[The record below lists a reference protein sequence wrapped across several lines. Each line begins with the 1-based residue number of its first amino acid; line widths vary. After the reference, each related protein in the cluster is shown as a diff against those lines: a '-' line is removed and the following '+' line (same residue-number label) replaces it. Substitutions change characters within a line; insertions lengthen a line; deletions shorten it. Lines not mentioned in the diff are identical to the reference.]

1 MKLFRTRP
9 HRRHHAE
16 RGMTTAEYTVGT
28 LGACTVGGVLVKI
41 GHTNWTYWVFLP
53 HWRWTLTIL
62 IGLQGQSRVPEQLAL
77 FPVPFACLGMG
88 SQIRTQYR
96 CPSM

>member
-41 GHTNWTYWVFLP
+41 GQSEWFGDLVKSLLEKIP
-53 HWRWTLTIL
+53 GL
-62 IGLQGQSRVPEQLAL
+62 IPGL
-77 FPVPFACLGMG
+77 
-88 SQIRTQYR
+88 
-96 CPSM
+96 